1 MRTFRLVRLRTV
13 AAVRGLSLT
22 SAISPK
28 AVSRAKTTEGH
39 LSLPGFFLHHFNFA
53 VNDYIE
59 AVTSVP
65 LAEDDLAGFDV
76 FAADAA

>member
-1 MRTFRLVRLRTV
+1 M
-13 AAVRGLSLT
+13 
-22 SAISPK
+22 
-28 AVSRAKTTEGH
+28 TEGH
-39 LSLPGFFLHHFNFA
+39 LSLPGFFLHHLNFA

-65 LAEDDLAGFDV
+65 LAEDDLAWFKV